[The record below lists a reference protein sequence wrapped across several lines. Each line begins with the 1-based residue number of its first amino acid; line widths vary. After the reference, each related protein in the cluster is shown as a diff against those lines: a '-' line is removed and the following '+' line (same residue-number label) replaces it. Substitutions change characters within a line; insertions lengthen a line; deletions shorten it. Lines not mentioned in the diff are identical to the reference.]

1 DVAAEIEFVRPR
13 PHVRAVPRDHEGEIS
28 LQANTHLGGCP
39 SCRVPLLGREPLH
52 VFVEQAVPLELM
64 RGRRHGRRLAVA
76 ERPLPYRPRP
86 LATALLA
93 GAEERVV
100 REPVGFC
107 CPEALEGGR
116 PLAAAPP
123 LGREEAFEGDLERA
137 AL

>member
-1 DVAAEIEFVRPR
+1 MIDAHGVEEARGAGNPPAQPVEVGCRHGIPAVHGQAPVLTALVERVRRCADVAAEIEFVRPR

-76 ERPLPYRPRP
+76 ERPLP
-86 LATALLA
+86 
-93 GAEERVV
+93 
-100 REPVGFC
+100 
-107 CPEALEGGR
+107 
-116 PLAAAPP
+116 
-123 LGREEAFEGDLERA
+123 
-137 AL
+137 